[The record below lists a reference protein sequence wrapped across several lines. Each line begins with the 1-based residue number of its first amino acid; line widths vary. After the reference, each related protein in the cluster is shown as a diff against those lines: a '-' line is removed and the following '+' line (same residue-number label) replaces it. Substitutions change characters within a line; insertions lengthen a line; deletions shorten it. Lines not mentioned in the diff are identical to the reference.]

1 MSTTMSM
8 QRFSDQVAIVTGASR
23 GIGLAIA
30 ERLVAEGARVAI
42 TARGE
47 EALAAAVEQ
56 LGGPDKAIGI
66 PGKADDEAH
75 QDDVIARV
83 TEAFGPVDHLIN
95 NTGINP
101 VFGRMIDIELGAA
114 RKIAEVNAIAA
125 LSWTQK
131 VYRAGME
138 QRGGNVVFL
147 SSFAGDNPAPGIDF
161 YGVSKAMLNRMV
173 PTLARELGP
182 NVRVNGVAPAVVQTR
197 FAAALIDAADGEA
210 SAYPLARFGEPKD
223 IAGPVAFL
231 LSEDAAWITG
241 TVLPVDGGLGAAGGG
256 L

>member
-1 MSTTMSM
+1 MSM
-8 QRFSDQVAIVTGASR
+8 QRFAGQVAIVTGASR

-30 ERLVAEGARVAI
+30 QRLVDEGARVAI

-56 LGGPDKAIGI
+56 LGGPDHALGI

-75 QDDVIARV
+75 QDEVIARV
-83 TEAFGPVDHLIN
+83 TETFGPIDHLVN

-101 VFGRMIDIELGAA
+101 VYGRMIDIDLAAA

-138 QRGGNVVFL
+138 DRCGNVVFL

-161 YGVSKAMLNRMV
+161 YGVTKAMLNRMV

-182 NVRVNGVAPAVVQTR
+182 GVRVNGVAPAVVKTK

-210 SAYPLARFGEPKD
+210 SAYPLGRFGEPKD